1 MERPTEEKDE
11 KRAYTAED
19 CEETGYGMCLTGKV
33 IVVCPDAFPGGC
45 GNQLYFCTGG
55 RGAGADPV
63 GQAVSGVSL
72 DNGEPA
78 RFRRSQILGTLKP
91 QLLPEQAKLQLSQ
104 IRPIGAVPLQGH
116 KPLYS
121 GYSFLE
127 DGRYAAGVWL
137 CSEKEARDYV
147 EMQKP
152 YQHKVMLCDMDDFCV
167 MEVVAGKMVFPDEET
182 LRKAQ
187 GQADPGCMDLTQ

>member
-1 MERPTEEKDE
+1 
-11 KRAYTAED
+11 
-19 CEETGYGMCLTGKV
+19 MCLTGKV
-33 IVVCPDAFPGGC
+33 IVVCQDAFPDGC

-55 RGAGADPV
+55 SGAEPDSV
-63 GQAVSGVSL
+63 EHTVSGVSL
-72 DNGEPA
+72 ENGEVT

-104 IRPIGAVPLQGH
+104 IRPIGALPLEGH
-116 KPLYS
+116 EPLYS

-137 CSEKEARDYV
+137 CSEKEAMDYV

-152 YQHKVMLCDMDDFCV
+152 YQHKVMLCDRDDFCV
-167 MEVVAGKMVFPDEET
+167 MEVVAGKMVFPDEEI
-182 LRKAQ
+182 LRKLQ
-187 GQADPGCMDLTQ
+187 GQADGGSMELT

>member
-1 MERPTEEKDE
+1 MERLTEEKDE
-11 KRAYTAED
+11 KRAYAAED

-33 IVVCPDAFPGGC
+33 IVVCQDAFPDGC

-55 RGAGADPV
+55 SGAEPDPV

-72 DNGEPA
+72 DNGEKL
-78 RFRRSQILGTLKP
+78 RFKRSQVQMHLKP

-104 IRPIGAVPLQGH
+104 IRPIGALPLEGH
-116 KPLYS
+116 EPLYS

-137 CSEKEARDYV
+137 CSEKEAMDYV

-152 YQHKVMLCDMDDFCV
+152 YQHKVMLCDRDDFCV
-167 MEVVAGKMVFPDEET
+167 MEVVAGKMVFPDEAD
-182 LRKAQ
+182 LRKLQ
-187 GQADPGCMDLTQ
+187 GQADGGSMELT

>member
-1 MERPTEEKDE
+1 M
-11 KRAYTAED
+11 
-19 CEETGYGMCLTGKV
+19 
-33 IVVCPDAFPGGC
+33 
-45 GNQLYFCTGG
+45 
-55 RGAGADPV
+55 

-72 DNGEPA
+72 DNGEKTC
-78 RFRRSQILGTLKP
+78 FKRSQVLGVLKP
-91 QLLPEQAKLQLSQ
+91 HLLPEQAKLQLSQ

-152 YQHKVMLCDMDDFCV
+152 YQHKVMLCDRDDFCV
-167 MEVVAGKMVFPDEET
+167 LEMVAGKLVFPDEAA
-182 LRKAQ
+182 LRSMQ
-187 GQADPGCMDLTQ
+187 GQADGGSMELT

>member
-1 MERPTEEKDE
+1 MERQTEEKDG
-11 KRAYTAED
+11 KRIYTAED
-19 CEETGYGMCLTGKV
+19 CEETGNGMCLTGKV
-33 IVVCPDAFPGGC
+33 IVIRPDAFPGSC

-72 DNGEPA
+72 DNGEKT
-78 RFRRSQILGTLKP
+78 RFKRSQVLGVLKP
-91 QLLPEQAKLQLSQ
+91 HLLPEQAKLQLSQ
-104 IRPIGAVPLQGH
+104 IRPIGAVPIEGH
-116 KPLYS
+116 EPLYS

-152 YQHKVMLCDMDDFCV
+152 YQHKVMLCDRDDFCV
-167 MEVVAGKMVFPDEET
+167 LEMVAGKLVFPDEAA
-182 LRKAQ
+182 LRSMQ
-187 GQADPGCMDLTQ
+187 GQADGGSMELT

>member
-1 MERPTEEKDE
+1 MERQTEEKDG

-33 IVVCPDAFPGGC
+33 IVVCPDAFPDSC
-45 GNQLYFCTGG
+45 GNQIYLCTGG
-55 RGAGADPV
+55 RGAEANPV

-72 DNGEPA
+72 DNGEAA
-78 RFRRSQILGTLKP
+78 RFRRSQILGILKP

-127 DGRYAAGVWL
+127 DGRYAAGVG
-137 CSEKEARDYV
+137 CAARRRPGT
-147 EMQKP
+147 MSICRSP
-152 YQHKVMLCDMDDFCV
+152 ISIRSCCV
-167 MEVVAGKMVFPDEET
+167 TWMTSA
-182 LRKAQ
+182 
-187 GQADPGCMDLTQ
+187 

>member
-33 IVVCPDAFPGGC
+33 IVVCQDAFPSSG

-55 RGAGADPV
+55 RGAETNPV

-72 DNGEPA
+72 DNGEAA
-78 RFRRSQILGTLKP
+78 RFRRSQILGILKP

-104 IRPIGAVPLQGH
+104 LRPIGAVPLQGH
-116 KPLYS
+116 EPLYS

-137 CSEKEARDYV
+137 CSEKEAMDYV

-152 YQHKVMLCDMDDFCV
+152 YQHKVMLCDRDDFCV
-167 MEVVAGKMVFPDEET
+167 MEVVAGKLVFPDET
-182 LRKAQ
+182 ALRKMQ
-187 GQADPGCMDLTQ
+187 GQADGGSMELT